1 MSCMKLCISP
11 TLIATLTCSVL
22 ASFTAIAN
30 AQPTHTIQLTQK
42 YPRIQR
48 VQNTVTIQGNI
59 VKGGE
64 RIGAIPCSQIQVTV
78 KEFIPT
84 KPAGGQLFNIAT
96 EKNLAQVN
104 ATGSNIDN
112 GCSYSLQLPDFN
124 RDIYVRPYGASS
136 FQIIAQ
142 TNGISGSQ
150 AISYPFPNNIDLQVF
165 APPIIK

>member
-1 MSCMKLCISP
+1 MSWMKLYISP

-30 AQPTHTIQLTQK
+30 AQPTQTIQLAQK
-42 YPRIQR
+42 YQVIKR

-59 VKGGE
+59 VKGTE
-64 RIGAIPCSQIQVTV
+64 RIGAISCSQIKVTL

-84 KPAGGQLFNIAT
+84 KPVEGQFFNST

-104 ATGSNIDN
+104 ATGNNIDN
-112 GCSYSLQLPDFN
+112 GCSYSIQLPEFN
-124 RDIYVRPYGASS
+124 RDLYVRPYGASS

-150 AISYPFPNNIDLQVF
+150 TINYPFPNNIDLQVF
-165 APPIIK
+165 PPPIIK